1 MKRTL
6 ITAALASLI
15 IGSAAQA
22 GSLTN
27 QEVYAMFG
35 EETYLNDHAIK
46 SVDMASME
54 IRNEHSLAPEHG
66 ISISAIH
73 EIFGEERVSQ
83 PLLQVDMAAM
93 QVSSSHSSSPV
104 TRSNEAYSILDID
117 V

>member
-6 ITAALASLI
+6 VTAALASLI

-27 QEVYAMFG
+27 QEVYATFG
-35 EETYLNDHAIK
+35 EESYLSDHAIK

-54 IRNEHSLAPEHG
+54 IRSERSLTPEHG
-66 ISISAIH
+66 ISISAVH
-73 EIFGEERVSQ
+73 EIFGEERVAQ
-83 PLLQVDMAAM
+83 PLPQVDMAAM
-93 QVSSSHSSSPV
+93 QVTGSHTSSPFI
-104 TRSNEAYSILDID
+104 RNNEAYSILDID